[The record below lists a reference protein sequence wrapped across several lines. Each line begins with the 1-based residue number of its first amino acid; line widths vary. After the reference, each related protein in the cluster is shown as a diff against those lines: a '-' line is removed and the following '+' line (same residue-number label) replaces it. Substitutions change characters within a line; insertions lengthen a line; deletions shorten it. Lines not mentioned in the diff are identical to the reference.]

1 MFALLVRATFERHHK
16 KNRQAAAQ
24 SAKQREASNNG
35 TLSERGG
42 ARRCFE
48 RAPALLCVGA
58 ERRVARCARRVAMP
72 PKLKNRPFFFFFY
85 VARIFLQRA
94 FSLLSRMRAQADP
107 TEVAQG
113 FVQTYYTMFGSDRQ
127 QLGVLYVRE
136 RAASASNCVER
147 VPAHRAVLLRT
158 AARRCTRA
166 VALNRGQTRC

>member
-1 MFALLVRATFERHHK
+1 
-16 KNRQAAAQ
+16 
-24 SAKQREASNNG
+24 
-35 TLSERGG
+35 
-42 ARRCFE
+42 
-48 RAPALLCVGA
+48 
-58 ERRVARCARRVAMP
+58 
-72 PKLKNRPFFFFFY
+72 
-85 VARIFLQRA
+85 
-94 FSLLSRMRAQADP
+94 MRAQADP